1 MDIMENHKIVFS
13 SKTENIVFVEKM
25 IEEICEEF
33 KINEDNF
40 GNILVALT
48 EAVNNAIQHGNKL
61 NPNKSIDISFEQASE
76 ALKFRVADEGDG
88 FDFTSVPDPT
98 DPENIE
104 KPHGRGIF
112 LMRHLA
118 DKVDFH
124 ENGRIVE
131 LSFRV
136 CNN

>member
-1 MDIMENHKIVFS
+1 MEIMENHKIVFS

-25 IEEICEEF
+25 IEEICEEY
-33 KINEDNF
+33 KVTEDHF

-61 NPNKSIDISFEQASE
+61 NPNKNINVMFEPLENS
-76 ALKFRVADEGDG
+76 LTFKVKDEGDG
-88 FDFTSVPDPT
+88 FDFTSIPDPT

-112 LMRHLA
+112 LMKHLA
-118 DKVDFH
+118 DKVDFQ
-124 ENGRIVE
+124 ENGRVVE
-131 LSFRV
+131 LSFKI

>member
-1 MDIMENHKIVFS
+1 MENHKIVFS
-13 SKTENIVFVEKM
+13 SKSENIVFVEKM
-25 IEEICEEF
+25 IEEICEEY
-33 KINEDNF
+33 KISEDNY

-61 NPNKSIDISFEQASE
+61 NPNKSIDIVFESGADS
-76 ALKFRVADEGDG
+76 LTFKVKDEGDG
-88 FDFTSVPDPT
+88 FDPTNIPDPT

-112 LMRHLA
+112 LMKHLA

-124 ENGRIVE
+124 ENGRIVV
-131 LSFRV
+131 LSFRI

>member
-1 MDIMENHKIVFS
+1 MQLMENHKIVFS
-13 SKTENIVFVEKM
+13 SKSENIVFVEKL
-25 IEEICEEF
+25 IEDICSEY
-33 KINEDNF
+33 KISEDHY

-48 EAVNNAIQHGNKL
+48 EAVNNAIYHGNKS
-61 NPNKSIDISFEQASE
+61 NPDKNIKICFENHNDSISF
-76 ALKFRVADEGDG
+76 KVKDEGEG
-88 FDFTSVPDPT
+88 FNFEEIPDPT

-104 KPHGRGIF
+104 KPNGRGIF

-124 ENGRIVE
+124 ENGRTVE
-131 LSFRV
+131 LKFKI